1 MISSE
6 MYLKCIKKRVFFLM
20 RADSYSAESRSV
32 TESERSEEG
41 WASGDPDVVFARQ
54 LRDPG
59 VLSIRTV
66 AAGDYMD

>member
-1 MISSE
+1 
-6 MYLKCIKKRVFFLM
+6 M
-20 RADSYSAESRSV
+20 RADYYSAESRSV